1 MNTTKA
7 VCDDRALQSWKEY
20 AEEETVCYAGA
31 AVTRTRAAKKGVWDS
46 PGLHWLFWL
55 IYYISFHPQEFFN
68 VDKKVYAHPS

>member
-7 VCDDRALQSWKEY
+7 VCDDRALQSWKEH

-46 PGLHWLFWL
+46 PGLHWLF
-55 IYYISFHPQEFFN
+55 
-68 VDKKVYAHPS
+68 